1 MPTIHLMHG
10 FVGSGKTTY
19 AKQLERELGAF
30 RFTHDEWMVR
40 LYGVASPAEKF
51 TEYWKRVEELI
62 WKVAARALELGH
74 DVILDFG
81 FWTRASRD
89 DARQRAKDLG
99 VDVVLYLLDCPE
111 ELMRARVQQRTAE
124 LPEGTF
130 WINDAAFEDFKSRF
144 QPLQDDGENLVVE
157 K

>member
-19 AKQLERELGAF
+19 AKQLELELGAF
-30 RFTHDEWMVR
+30 RFTQDEWMVR
-40 LYGVASPAEKF
+40 LYGVFPPSEKF

-62 WKVAARALELGH
+62 WNVAARALALGH
-74 DVILDFG
+74 DVILDHG
-81 FWTRASRD
+81 FWSRASRD

-99 VDVVLYLLDCPE
+99 VDVILYLLDCPE
-111 ELMRARVQQRTAE
+111 ELMRARVQQRSAV
-124 LPEGTF
+124 LPDGTF
-130 WINDAAFEDFKSRF
+130 WINAAAFDEFKSRF
-144 QPLQDDGENLVVE
+144 QPLQHDEESLVVE